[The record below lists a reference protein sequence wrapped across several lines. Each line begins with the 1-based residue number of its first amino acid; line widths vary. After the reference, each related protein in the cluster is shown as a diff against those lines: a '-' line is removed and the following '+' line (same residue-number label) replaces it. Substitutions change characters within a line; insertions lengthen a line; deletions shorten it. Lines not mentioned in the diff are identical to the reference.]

1 MRLLLEHAVVP
12 VVLVLLLVGSIGVGG
27 ICSGARRAGSS
38 PFGASVAE
46 IMAIGHWRLEERCM
60 AAELEKEQAQ
70 SDVLVA
76 ADTGGRGMV
85 DRGRDHEW
93 DLPEGG

>member
-1 MRLLLEHAVVP
+1 MVLLMQHAVVP

-27 ICSGARRAGSS
+27 VCSGARRAGSS

-76 ADTGGRGMV
+76 ADTGPSSSRSRGQ
-85 DRGRDHEW
+85 G
-93 DLPEGG
+93 